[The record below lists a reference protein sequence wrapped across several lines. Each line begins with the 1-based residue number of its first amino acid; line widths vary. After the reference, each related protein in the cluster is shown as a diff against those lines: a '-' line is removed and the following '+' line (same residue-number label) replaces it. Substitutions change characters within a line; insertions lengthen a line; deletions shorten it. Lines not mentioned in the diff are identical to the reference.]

1 MSPNSLSSPRMKF
14 KAGFALGS
22 LLVVFTL
29 LLAACGSASTPQQS
43 SGSTHRVLR
52 IGAFV
57 GAAYPTPQITNPY
70 NGNAASDAPGVQ
82 GMVYETLFFVNL
94 SKNETTPLLG
104 QSSSWSSDNT
114 QLTVKLRPGVQW
126 SDGKPFTSAD
136 VTFTFNTILTEA
148 KNAADVQGDWVYLKS
163 VTAPDDSTVVFTF
176 KKTYTP
182 AAYYVLSQTFIVPQ
196 HIWANVKQPATEN
209 PPLVGTGP
217 FMQTKAT
224 ASLLVYERN
233 TKYWNNSA
241 NKIDELDYPAVKS
254 NATLEEELIA
264 GQLDWGSFG
273 ADASLKTAYV
283 GKDPAHNKYYFSSTA
298 VVALY
303 LNDSKAPFNDVNV
316 RQAIS
321 AALDRQAMST
331 EAENGYE
338 TPASLAG
345 LTANNTNFVQS
356 RYASTPATPNLAKV
370 TQYMQAAG
378 YTKGS
383 DNFWRDKSG
392 NKLTVKYDVPFD
404 WTDWVAIANIMK
416 QNLQAAGID
425 GQVNP
430 IADNA
435 FFNARQT
442 GSFSAMITGFFGGPT
457 PFYQYNS
464 HLNSANDA
472 ATSGGQN
479 WGHYRNAQ
487 MDSLLQQYATTSD
500 SSQQAQLVNQME
512 DLFASQLPVIPLL
525 NAANWFEYSTLHYTG
540 WPDAQN
546 AYALGPTYDA
556 PGNEIVV
563 THLVPTGQ

>member
-1 MSPNSLSSPRMKF
+1 MSPNSLSSPQRTLR
-14 KAGFALGS
+14 AWFASTS
-22 LLVVFTL
+22 LLVVFL
-29 LLAACGSASTPQQS
+29 MLLAACGSATPQQS
-43 SGSTHRVLR
+43 SGSTHHALH

-57 GAAYPTPQITNPY
+57 GSAYPTPQVTNPY
-70 NGNAASDAPGVQ
+70 NGNASSDAPGVQ

-104 QSSSWSSDNT
+104 MSSSWSSDNT
-114 QLTVKLRPGVQW
+114 QLTVNLRKSVLW
-126 SDGKPFTSAD
+126 SDGQPFTSAD

-163 VTAPDDSTVVFTF
+163 VTAPDQSTVLFTF
-176 KKTYTP
+176 KKAYTP
-182 AAYYVLSQTFIVPQ
+182 AAFYVLSQTFIIPQ
-196 HIWANVKQPATEN
+196 HTWSSVTQPATAN

-217 FMQTKAT
+217 FVQSKAT
-224 ASLLVYERN
+224 ASLLVYQRN
-233 TKYWNNSA
+233 SRYWNNGQ
-241 NKIDELDYPAVKS
+241 NKVDELDFPAVKS

-273 ADASLKTAYV
+273 ADASLKSAYV
-283 GKDPAHNKYYFSSTA
+283 NKDPAHNKYYFSSTA

-303 LNDSKAPFNDVNV
+303 LNDSKPPFNNANV

-321 AALDRQAMST
+321 AALDRQAMSA

-338 TPASLAG
+338 TPASPAG
-345 LTANNTNFVQS
+345 LTANNANFVQS
-356 RYASTPATPNLAKV
+356 IYASTSASPVPARVA
-370 TQYMQAAG
+370 QSMQAAG
-378 YTKGS
+378 YTRGS
-383 DNFWRDKSG
+383 DNFWRDASG

-404 WTDWVAIANIMK
+404 WSDWVAIANIMK
-416 QNLQAAGID
+416 QNLQAVGID
-425 GQVNP
+425 GQVNA

-435 FFNARQT
+435 FFSARQT

-457 PFYQYNS
+457 PFYQFNS

-472 ATSGGQN
+472 AASGGQN
-479 WGHYRNAQ
+479 WGHYHNTQ

-500 SSQQAQLVNQME
+500 SSQQTQLIYQME
-512 DLFASQLPVIPLL
+512 NLFASELPVVPLL

-540 WPDAQN
+540 WPDMQN
-546 AYALGPTYDA
+546 PYALGPTYDA

-563 THLVPTGQ
+563 THLVPSGH

>member
-1 MSPNSLSSPRMKF
+1 MKL

-29 LLAACGSASTPQQS
+29 LLAACGSTTSQQPA
-43 SGSTHRVLR
+43 GSTHHVLH

-82 GMVYETLFFVNL
+82 GMVYETLFFVDL
-94 SKNETTPLLG
+94 STNQTTPLLG
-104 QSSSWSSDNT
+104 QSSSWNSDNT
-114 QLTVKLRPGVQW
+114 QLTVNLRKGVQW
-126 SDGKPFTSAD
+126 SDGQPFTSKD

-148 KNAADVQGDWVYLKS
+148 KNAADSQGDWVYLKS
-163 VTAPDDSTVVFTF
+163 VTAPDDNTVVFTF
-176 KKTYTP
+176 KKAYTP
-182 AAYYVLSQTFIVPQ
+182 AAFYVLSQTFIVPQ
-196 HIWANVKQPATEN
+196 HVWANVTQPATEN

-217 FMQTKAT
+217 FVQTKAT
-224 ASLLVYERN
+224 ASLLVYQRN
-233 TKYWNNSA
+233 TKYWNNA
-241 NKIDELDYPAVKS
+241 QNKIDELDFPAVKS

-283 GKDPAHNKYYFSSTA
+283 DKDPAHNKYYFSSTA

-303 LNDSKAPFNDVNV
+303 LNDSRPPFNDANV

-345 LTANNTNFVQS
+345 LTANNTSFVQA
-356 RYASTPATPNLAKV
+356 RYANTPTSPDLAKV
-370 TQYMQAAG
+370 AQYMQAAG

-383 DNFWRDKSG
+383 DNFWHDKSG

-425 GQVNP
+425 GEVNA

-435 FFNARQT
+435 FFSARQT

-457 PFYQYNS
+457 PFYQYNT

-479 WGHYRNAQ
+479 WGHYHNPQ
-487 MDSLLQQYATTSD
+487 LDSLLQQYASSSD
-500 SSQQAQLVNQME
+500 SSQQAQLINQME
-512 DLFASQLPVIPLL
+512 DIFASQLPVIPLL

-540 WPDAQN
+540 WPDAQHP
-546 AYALGPTYDA
+546 YALGPTYDA

>member
-1 MSPNSLSSPRMKF
+1 MSPNTFASPQTRLH
-14 KAGFALGS
+14 AGFIPGS
-22 LLVVFTL
+22 LLVVL
-29 LLAACGSASTPQQS
+29 IMLLAACGSATPQQS
-43 SGSTHRVLR
+43 SGPSHHVLH

-57 GAAYPTPQITNPY
+57 GSAYPTPQITNPY
-70 NGNAASDAPGVQ
+70 NGNASSDAPGVQ

-104 QSSSWSSDNT
+104 QSSSWNSQNT
-114 QLTVKLRPGVQW
+114 QLTVNLRRGVLW
-126 SDGKPFTSAD
+126 SDGQPFTSAD
-136 VTFTFNTILTEA
+136 VTFTFNTILTAA
-148 KNAADVQGDWVYLKS
+148 KNAADVQGDWVYLQS
-163 VTAPDDSTVVFTF
+163 VTAPDQNTVVFTF
-176 KKTYTP
+176 KKAYTP
-182 AAYYVLSQTFIVPQ
+182 AAFYVVSQTFIVPQ
-196 HIWANVKQPATEN
+196 HTWSSVTQPATAN

-217 FMQTKAT
+217 FVQTRAT
-224 ASLLVYERN
+224 ASLLVYQRN
-233 TKYWNNSA
+233 TKYWNNA
-241 NKIDELDYPAVKS
+241 QNKIDELDFPAVKS

-283 GKDPAHNKYYFSSTA
+283 GKDPVHNRYYFSSTA

-303 LNDSKAPFNDVNV
+303 LNDSKAPFNNVNV
-316 RQAIS
+316 RRAIS

-338 TPASLAG
+338 TPASMAG
-345 LTANNTNFVQS
+345 LTANNTTFAQA
-356 RYASTPATPNLAKV
+356 RYATTPVSPGLALV

-378 YTKGS
+378 YTRGS
-383 DNFWRDKSG
+383 DTFWRDSSG

-404 WTDWVAIANIMK
+404 WSDWVAIANIMK

-425 GQVNP
+425 GQVNA

-479 WGHYRNAQ
+479 WGHYHNAQ
-487 MDSLLQQYATTSD
+487 MDSLLQQYASTSD
-500 SSQQAQLVNQME
+500 SSQQTQLINQME
-512 DLFASQLPVIPLL
+512 DLFASELPVIPLL

-546 AYALGPTYDA
+546 PYALGPTYDA
-556 PGNEIVV
+556 PGNAIVV
-563 THLVPTGQ
+563 THLVPTGH